1 MNRPA
6 WFLAWRYVATHRLQA
21 GLLTAAL
28 GLVLA
33 LPLCLHFMVR
43 ATQQNMEARAQG
55 TPQLLGARGSAL
67 DLMLA
72 GLYFKRQALPALQ
85 QRDALSLR
93 QSGLAQVIPLDLRFH
108 AQGAAIV
115 GTELDYFAFRG
126 LKPAQGRLFARLG
139 ECVVGAALAGSRGL
153 KVGDSVYSSQEQ
165 LFDLAGVYPLKMRIS
180 GVLAPNSSADDEA
193 LFVDLKTA
201 WIIAGMAHGHDDVAK
216 NKAEQ
221 LSQSAK
227 HTVANASVRTFNEV
241 TPDNEAGF
249 HFHGNTQDYPLSAAI
264 VLPRDA
270 KAEAILAGRF
280 QGSKTQAQL
289 IRPAE
294 QYRTLISTLFE
305 LQRLSLALFAA
316 ILLAASAIAALVF
329 ALSFR
334 LRQREFHT
342 LTELGVPAAALRRS
356 KLLEVVII
364 GLMSIAGSLILSSLV
379 AVLSH
384 SWVRWLLS

>member
-1 MNRPA
+1 
-6 WFLAWRYVATHRLQA
+6 
-21 GLLTAAL
+21 
-28 GLVLA
+28 
-33 LPLCLHFMVR
+33 
-43 ATQQNMEARAQG
+43 
-55 TPQLLGARGSAL
+55 
-67 DLMLA
+67 
-72 GLYFKRQALPALQ
+72 
-85 QRDALSLR
+85 
-93 QSGLAQVIPLDLRFH
+93 
-108 AQGAAIV
+108 
-115 GTELDYFAFRG
+115 
-126 LKPAQGRLFARLG
+126 
-139 ECVVGAALAGSRGL
+139 
-153 KVGDSVYSSQEQ
+153 
-165 LFDLAGVYPLKMRIS
+165 
-180 GVLAPNSSADDEA
+180 
-193 LFVDLKTA
+193 
-201 WIIAGMAHGHDDVAK
+201 
-216 NKAEQ
+216 
-221 LSQSAK
+221 
-227 HTVANASVRTFNEV
+227 VANASVRTFNEV

>member
-1 MNRPA
+1 
-6 WFLAWRYVATHRLQA
+6 
-21 GLLTAAL
+21 
-28 GLVLA
+28 
-33 LPLCLHFMVR
+33 
-43 ATQQNMEARAQG
+43 
-55 TPQLLGARGSAL
+55 
-67 DLMLA
+67 
-72 GLYFKRQALPALQ
+72 
-85 QRDALSLR
+85 
-93 QSGLAQVIPLDLRFH
+93 
-108 AQGAAIV
+108 
-115 GTELDYFAFRG
+115 
-126 LKPAQGRLFARLG
+126 
-139 ECVVGAALAGSRGL
+139 
-153 KVGDSVYSSQEQ
+153 